1 MALANYQF
9 TFGTFTF
16 GAGTPYQIIDL
27 DGLEG
32 LPELRVQDDNRGYDD
47 GSLSGRDFYNGRTL
61 TFTIHTFATQGGL
74 TAFENFNALQT
85 ALQPQQTG
93 TQTLQ
98 FLLSTSETEK
108 QIQARV
114 RTRKTTVDPEYTF
127 GYIRSQISF
136 FCPEPRYFDNVLQTV
151 SLSPTAATALGRD
164 YTGYL
169 QVPYTGFTPNPAPG
183 SYTGRVYSYVPP
195 AGSPT
200 VGVQYGGGSV
210 TTATI
215 TNVGWIYA
223 TPTITVNGPL
233 TSVTVGALEQQ
244 ASITVNITISA
255 SDSLVFDLN
264 QRLVTLNGSSVRNL
278 VASGSKWFNAPP
290 GSTTYYMTA
299 ANVTAGTTAGTVT
312 WRNAYI

>member
-1 MALANYQF
+1 MALTNYSF
-9 TFGTFTF
+9 TFGTFSF
-16 GAGTPYQIIDL
+16 GAGTPYQIMDI

-32 LPELRVQDDNRGYDD
+32 LPELRVQDDNKGYND
-47 GSLSGRDFYNGRTL
+47 GAITGRDFYNGRTL
-61 TFTIHTFATQGGL
+61 TFTIYTFATQGGAS
-74 TAFENFNALQT
+74 AFTNFNALQT
-85 ALQPQQTG
+85 ALQPQSTG

-98 FLLSTSETEK
+98 FLVSTSDTEK

-114 RTRKTTVDPEYTF
+114 RTRKTVLDPEYTF

-136 FCPEPRYFDNVLQTV
+136 FCPEPRYFDNVAQTA
-151 SLSPTAATALGRD
+151 SLSPTTTSNGRD
-164 YTGYL
+164 YLGYL
-169 QVPYTGFTPNPAPG
+169 QVPYTGYTPNPALT

-210 TTATI
+210 TTATV
-215 TNVGWIYA
+215 TNLGWIYA

-244 ASITVNITISA
+244 ASITVNVTISA
-255 SDSLVFDLN
+255 ADSLVFDLA

-278 VASGSKWFNAPP
+278 VAAGSEWFVAPP
-290 GSTTYYMTA
+290 GTSTYYMTA
-299 ANVTAGTTAGTVT
+299 ANVTAGTTAGTVA